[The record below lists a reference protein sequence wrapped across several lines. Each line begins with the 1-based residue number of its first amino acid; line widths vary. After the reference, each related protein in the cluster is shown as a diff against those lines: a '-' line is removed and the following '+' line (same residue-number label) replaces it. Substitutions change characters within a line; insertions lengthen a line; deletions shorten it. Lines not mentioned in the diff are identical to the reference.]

1 MPRINLLPWRDQE
14 RRERRVGFYVALGVA
29 AGLAGVVAFASYLM
43 FGQLIDA
50 QEARN
55 ARLRAEIR
63 VVDKQIEEINDLE
76 QQKQNFISRM
86 QIIEK
91 LQRSR
96 PEVVHLFDELVKVMP
111 DGTYLTTVKQ
121 SGNSLK
127 LEGIAQ
133 SSTRVSTLMRNIAD
147 SQWLRDPELEVVES
161 KKDGGTGSN
170 FVLDAQEVSLDSGST
185 DDFGAPSP
193 GAAHVV
199 KRPANAKAISGLT
212 R

>member
-1 MPRINLLPWRDQE
+1 MPRINLLPWRDQQ
-14 RRERRVGFYVALGVA
+14 RRERRVGFYVALGASVGVA
-29 AGLAGVVAFASYLM
+29 AIVAFASFLL

-63 VVDKQIEEINDLE
+63 VLDRQIEEINDLQ
-76 QQKQNFISRM
+76 QQKENFISRM

-111 DGTYLTTVKQ
+111 DGTYLTSVKQ

-127 LEGIAQ
+127 LQGVAQ
-133 SSTRVSTLMRNIAD
+133 SSTRVSTLMRNISD
-147 SQWLRDPELEVVES
+147 SQWLRDPALEVIES
-161 KKDGGTGSN
+161 KKDAGSGDD
-170 FVLDAQEVSLDSGST
+170 FTLDAQEVSLDSGA
-185 DDFGAPSP
+185 DDDTGPQGP
-193 GAAHVV
+193 AAHMV
-199 KRPANAKAISGLT
+199 KRPAHMQVITGLT

>member
-1 MPRINLLPWRDQE
+1 MPRINLLPWREQQ
-14 RRERRVGFYVALGVA
+14 RRERRVGFYVAIGVA
-29 AGLAGVVAFASYLM
+29 AGLAVVVAFASYLM
-43 FGQLIDA
+43 FGQMIDG

-63 VVDKQIEEINDLE
+63 VLDKQIEEINDLE

-111 DGTYLTTVKQ
+111 DGTYLSSVKQ
-121 SGNSLK
+121 SGNALK
-127 LEGIAQ
+127 LEGVAQ
-133 SSTRVSTLMRNIAD
+133 SSTRVSTLMRSIAD

-161 KKDGGTGSN
+161 KKDAAGSS
-170 FVLDAQEVSLDSGST
+170 FVLDAQQVNLADDET
-185 DDFGAPSP
+185 DDAGPHGGPPAGTVRRSGDAP
-193 GAAHVV
+193 
-199 KRPANAKAISGLT
+199 AITGLT